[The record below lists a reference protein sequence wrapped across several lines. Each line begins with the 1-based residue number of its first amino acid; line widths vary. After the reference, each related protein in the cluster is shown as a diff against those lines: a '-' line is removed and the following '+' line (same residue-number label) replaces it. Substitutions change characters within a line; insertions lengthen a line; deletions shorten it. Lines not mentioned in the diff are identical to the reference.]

1 MATDNP
7 AEVIPGGT
15 LGTIKYPPEVDFV
28 ATHGQ
33 GARLWASDGREFID
47 FVLGSGPMVLG
58 HAHPRVVAAIQEQAA
73 RGTQFFVLNDQA
85 LRLANRIAEFVP
97 CAEAVKFLADGSEA
111 TFYGLRLARA
121 FTGRELVLKFEG
133 AFHGHQDYGLH
144 GVTPKQRGNYPAAQ
158 PDSAGIP
165 RAVSNSVLVAP
176 FNDLAAATEI
186 ALAHKNALAA
196 IIVEPVQ
203 RAIQPEPG
211 FLAGLRALADRVG
224 ALLVFDEVVTGFRL
238 ALGGA
243 QEKYGVTP
251 DLTALGKIVGGGL
264 PLAAIVG
271 RRELI
276 ELTVPNRE
284 SDGRSVYLNGT
295 LNGNPLSAAAGLATI
310 DVLVE
315 ENGPAKLEE
324 KGDHYRAALLDAAQ
338 RLSIPFQMIGPNAFP
353 EPIFGTDPVTDYA
366 SHEASNRKAAKQFGL
381 ELMKRGIYVHI
392 GSKFYISLA
401 HSDAL
406 LDRAA
411 ACAAEALAAVRD
423 AGLLE

>member
-1 MATDNP
+1 MARESV
-7 AEVIPGGT
+7 AEIIPGGT
-15 LGTIKYPPEVDFV
+15 LGTMTYPPEVNFV
-28 ATHGQ
+28 ASHGQ
-33 GARLWASDGREFID
+33 GALLWASDGREFID

-58 HAHPRVVAAIQEQAA
+58 HAHPRVVAAVQAQVV
-73 RGTQFFVLNDQA
+73 RGTQFYVLNEQA
-85 LRLANRIAEFVP
+85 LRLADRIAEFVP
-97 CAEAVKFLADGSEA
+97 CAEAVKFLGDGSEA

-121 FTGRELVLKFEG
+121 FTGRDLILKFEG

-144 GVTPKQRGNYPAAQ
+144 GVTPKQRSNYPTAL

-165 RAVSNSVLVAP
+165 AEVSKTVLVAP

-186 ALAHKNALAA
+186 ALAHKDRLAA

-203 RAIQPEPG
+203 RALLPQPG

-243 QEKYGVTP
+243 QERFGVTP

-271 RRELI
+271 RREII
-276 ELTVPNRE
+276 ELTAPNR
-284 SDGRSVYLNGT
+284 SDDGRSVYLNGT
-295 LNGNPLSAAAGLATI
+295 LNGNPLAASAGLATI

-315 ENGPAKLEE
+315 EKGPAQLEE
-324 KGDHYRAALLDAAQ
+324 KGGRYRAALLDAAK
-338 RLSIPFQMIGPNAFP
+338 RLSISLQMIGPNAFP
-353 EPIFGTDPVTDYA
+353 EPIFGSDPVTDYA
-366 SHEASNRKAAKQFGL
+366 SREASNRKAAKQFGL

-401 HSDAL
+401 LTDAL

-411 ACAAEALAAVRD
+411 ARAAAALAAVRD